1 MEKGNILFVQKQMF
15 MVFSTDALVTLE
27 YSLSTF
33 FSLLKLKTND
43 CKDKRV
49 LVVWRSNVSPLCLPV

>member
-1 MEKGNILFVQKQMF
+1 MEKGNILFAQKQMF

-43 CKDKRV
+43 CKDKRM
-49 LVVWRSNVSPLCLPV
+49 LVV